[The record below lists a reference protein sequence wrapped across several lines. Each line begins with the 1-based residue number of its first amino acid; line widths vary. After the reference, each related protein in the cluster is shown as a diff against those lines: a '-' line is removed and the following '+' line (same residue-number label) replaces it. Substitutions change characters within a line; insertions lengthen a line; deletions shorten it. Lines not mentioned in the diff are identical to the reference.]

1 MRKIISLV
9 LAALLVVTTLS
20 LTAFA
25 ADNAVYISYNKGD
38 DKNDGY
44 NVSTAKKALG
54 TASGSGAISLLQGG
68 GTLVVFEKLHIGAD
82 YTWDTRGE
90 VTITANYGGVDYKN
104 REPATNPAAGSMKFA
119 GGKTLTLESELVIDD
134 VILFQEG
141 EQNTI
146 RVMDGATLT
155 VTENVVTMSKQS
167 FFMKIV
173 VEKGG
178 KAVINGGTF
187 SNVSGDGDIT
197 IGKGA
202 NVLSTEK
209 EESVVGTVETGDDA
223 CFLSYGGSNANNGL
237 SSDAPVKGYADGVFK
252 RLPKGGTVI
261 VCGKSYISGVE
272 GSNSF
277 DIPAFA
283 NPLVFTSVY
292 GGIDYKNPEPATNP
306 ACAFK
311 LGSGT
316 TLNLLGDV
324 VFDNIILFQ
333 ENGQNSIVVKSGA
346 SLTINENVVTMSK
359 QAYYFNIVVEAGGK
373 ATINGGTFSNVSGEG
388 EIVIGSGAK
397 VLSGAGASTDDP
409 ADGAKDVC
417 FLNYAG
423 NNDKD
428 GSSVANAVK
437 TYKGGVLDIL
447 TTGGTVVVCGKSYIA
462 GTSDE
467 NAFTLP
473 SLANPLTFTSVWEG
487 KDYKNPE
494 PANNPACAFK
504 MGSGTVLK
512 LAGDVIFD
520 DIILFQENAQN
531 TIHVLDGATLIITDK
546 TQFMSK
552 PGNEYHYKLVIDSA
566 ATAIISEA
574 AQKVF
579 DIENSGTLLTYEGD
593 GATEEKTTVKLT
605 VGSTTAYINGASQTL
620 DAAPIN
626 RNNRV
631 LLPVRFLANTFGVAN
646 DGIKWDAATKTAT
659 LTNSEVTIVVTIGAS
674 SMTVNGQ
681 TVALDAPAI
690 IENSRTY
697 LPLRAI
703 ANALGVDNSNIAWDA
718 ATSTATLI
726 K

>member
-1 MRKIISLV
+1 MRRIISLI
-9 LAALLVVTTLS
+9 LATLLVVASLS

-25 ADNAVYISYNKGD
+25 SDNAVYISYSKGND
-38 DKNDGY
+38 NNDGY
-44 NVSTAKKALG
+44 SASTAKKSLG
-54 TASGSGAISLLQGG
+54 TASGSGVMSLLQGG
-68 GTLVVFEKLHIGAD
+68 GILVASEKLYVGAD
-82 YTWDTRGE
+82 YTWKTRGE

-104 REPATNPAAGSMKFA
+104 REPASNPAAGSMKIA
-119 GGKTLTLESELVIDD
+119 GGKTLTLESDLVIDD
-134 VILFQEG
+134 IILFQEG
-141 EQNTI
+141 AQNTI
-146 RVMDGATLT
+146 IVKDGATLT
-155 VTENVVTMSKQS
+155 VTEKVVTMTKQS
-167 FFMKIV
+167 YYMKV
-173 VEKGG
+173 LVEEGG
-178 KAVINGGTF
+178 TAIINGGTF

-209 EESVVGTVETGDDA
+209 EEIVVGTVESGDNA
-223 CFLSYGGSNANNGL
+223 CFLDYNGSNTNDGKTSAT
-237 SSDAPVKGYADGVFK
+237 PVKGYGEGVFK
-252 RLPKGGTVI
+252 VLPKGGTVI
-261 VCGKSYISGVE
+261 VSGKSYIAGVE
-272 GSNSF
+272 GTNSF
-277 DIPAFA
+277 DLPAFA

-316 TLNLLGDV
+316 TLNMLGDV

-333 ENGQNSIVVKSGA
+333 ENGQNTLVVKSGA
-346 SLTINENVVTMSK
+346 SLTINENVITMSK

-373 ATINGGTFSNVSGEG
+373 ATINGGTFSSVSGAG

-397 VLSGAGASTDDP
+397 VLLGDNASTDEP
-409 ADGAKDVC
+409 ADGARAVC

-428 GSSVANAVK
+428 GSSAANAVK
-437 TYKGGVLDIL
+437 SYKGGVLDVL

-487 KDYKNPE
+487 NDYKNPE

-504 MGSGTVLK
+504 MGSGTVLR

-531 TIHVLDGATLIITDK
+531 TIHVLDGATLIVTDK
-546 TQFMSK
+546 TQFLTK
-552 PGNEYHYKLVIDSA
+552 PGNEYHYKLVVDES
-566 ATAIISEA
+566 ATAILSEE

-579 DIENSGTLLTYEGD
+579 TIENKGTLLTYEAD
-593 GATEEKTTVKLT
+593 DEPAAKTEVKLT
-605 VGSTTAYINGASQTL
+605 IGSTTAYINGAAQTL

-626 RNNRV
+626 RNNRTM
-631 LLPVRFLANTFGVAN
+631 LPVRFLANAFGVTN
-646 DGIKWDAATKTAT
+646 DGIKWDAATRTAT
-659 LTNSEVTIVVTIGAS
+659 LSNKDVTIVVKIDAP
-674 SMTVNGQ
+674 SMTVNGK
-681 TVALDAPAI
+681 TVALDSPAI
-690 IENSRTY
+690 IENNRTY
-697 LPLRAI
+697 LPVRAI
-703 ANALGVDNSNIAWDA
+703 ANALGVDNANIKWDA
-718 ATSTATLI
+718 ATSTAILV

>member
-9 LAALLVVTTLS
+9 LAVLLAVTTFS
-20 LTAFA
+20 LTALA
-25 ADNAVYISYNKGD
+25 VENAVYISYNKGD

-44 NVSTAKKALG
+44 SANSPKKALG
-54 TASGSGAISLLQGG
+54 TASGSGAVSLLQGG
-68 GTLVVFEKLHIGAD
+68 GTLVVVEKLHIGAD
-82 YTWDTRGE
+82 YTWNTRGE

-104 REPATNPAAGSMKFA
+104 PEPATNPAAGMMKFA
-119 GGKTLTLESELVIDD
+119 GGKTLTVESDLTIDD
-134 VILFQEG
+134 IILFQEG
-141 EQNTI
+141 AQNTI
-146 RVMDGATLT
+146 VVKDGAALT
-155 VTENVVTMSKQS
+155 VTDKVVTMTKQA
-167 FFMKIV
+167 FYMKVI

-178 KAVINGGTF
+178 VAVINGGTF

-209 EESVVGTVETGDDA
+209 EEIKVGKVESGDNA
-223 CFLSYGGSNANNGL
+223 CFLDYSGSNSNDGKTSAT
-237 SSDAPVKGYADGVFK
+237 AVKGYAEGIFK
-252 RLPKGGTVI
+252 ALPQGGTVI
-261 VCGKSYISGVE
+261 VSGKSYIAGVE
-272 GSNSF
+272 GQNSF
-277 DIPAFA
+277 DMPAFK

-316 TLNLLGDV
+316 TLNILGDV

-333 ENGQNSIVVKSGA
+333 ENGQNTLVVKSGA
-346 SLTINENVVTMSK
+346 SLTINENVVTMTK

-373 ATINGGTFSNVSGEG
+373 ATINGGTFSSVSGAG

-397 VLSGAGASTDDP
+397 VLLGDNASADEP
-409 ADGAKDVC
+409 SDGAKSVC

-423 NNDKD
+423 DNKKD
-428 GSSVANAVK
+428 GSSPENAVK
-437 TYKGGVLDIL
+437 SYNGGVLDIL
-447 TTGGTVVVCGKSYIA
+447 TTGGTVVLCGKSYIA
-462 GTSDE
+462 GNSNE

-520 DIILFQENAQN
+520 DIILFQENSQN

-546 TQFMSK
+546 TQFLTK
-552 PGNEYHYKLVIDSA
+552 PGNEYHYKLVIDSE

-574 AQKVF
+574 AQKAF
-579 DIENSGTLLTYEGD
+579 DIENNGTLLTYEGD
-593 GATEEKTTVKLT
+593 EETEEKTEVKLT
-605 VGSTTAYINGASQTL
+605 IGSKTAYINGKAETL

-626 RNNRV
+626 RNNRTM
-631 LLPVRFLANTFGVAN
+631 LPVRFLANAFGVSN
-646 DGIKWDAATKTAT
+646 DGIKWDAATRTAT
-659 LTNSEVTIVVTIGAS
+659 LSNSETTIVVKIDAP
-674 SMTVNGQ
+674 SMTVNGLA
-681 TVALDAPAI
+681 VALDSPAI
-690 IENSRTY
+690 IENNRTY
-697 LPLRAI
+697 LPVRAI
-703 ANALGVDNSNIAWDA
+703 ANALGVKNENIKWDA
-718 ATSTATLI
+718 ATNTATLV